1 MINKFRNKWIIGVV
15 LLFACLVVV
24 QPSMAEAKDIK
35 TKAKTAILVDGNTG
49 KVLYAK
55 DADEALP
62 PASMTKMMTEYLV
75 LERIKDGEIDWEDT
89 TEISDYPYWI
99 SGNDDFS
106 GVGLVQNKEYTVKSL
121 YEAMAIYSDN
131 GTSVALAELIAGSEG
146 DFVKLMNEKAEEFGM
161 TNSKFVNATGLDNET
176 LDGRHP
182 EGTKKDESNLMSAR
196 DAAILAYH
204 IVNDHPEALE
214 ISSIAETDF
223 DGQKIRNYNW
233 MLKHDASFL
242 KPFYYEGMD
251 GLKTGNTELAGYTFT
266 GTAERDD
273 KRLIAVIMKTKNEE
287 ERFNETAKILDHGFD
302 SFEET
307 ELFPAGYQLEGEST
321 IPVDKGKESHVEV
334 ETKGAL
340 SFPIEKDTEENYEVA
355 YHLDK
360 ELLNDDG
367 ELKAPIKKGDVIGE
381 AEIVVDE
388 ENDFGYLLEDGEKVT
403 TELIATDDV
412 YKKNWFSLMLSAI
425 GRFFASLWDKIIGLF

>member
-1 MINKFRNKWIIGVV
+1 
-15 LLFACLVVV
+15 
-24 QPSMAEAKDIK
+24 MAEAKEIK
-35 TKAKTAILVDGNTG
+35 TKAKTAILVDANTG

-75 LERIKDGEIDWEDT
+75 LEKIADGDLDWEDT

-106 GVGLVQNKEYTVKSL
+106 GVGLTQNKEYTVKSL

-146 DFVKLMNEKAEEFGM
+146 EFVKLMNEKAEEFGM
-161 TNSKFVNATGLDNET
+161 TKSKFVNSTGLDNET
-176 LDGRHP
+176 LDGKHP
-182 EGTKKDESNLMSAR
+182 EGTKKDDTNLMSAR
-196 DAAILAYH
+196 DSAILAYH
-204 IVNDHPEALE
+204 IVNDHPEALD
-214 ISSIAETDF
+214 ISSVAETDF
-223 DGQKIRNYNW
+223 NDQKIRNYNW

-242 KPFYYEGMD
+242 ESFYYEGMD
-251 GLKTGNTELAGYTFT
+251 GLKTGNTDLAGYTFT

-273 KRLIAVIMKTKNEE
+273 KRLITVVMKTKSEE
-287 ERFNETAKILDHGFD
+287 ERFKETAKLLDHGFD

-307 ELFPAGYQLEGEST
+307 ELFPEGYQLEDEST
-321 IPVDKGKESHVEV
+321 VSVEKGKKKSVEV
-334 ETKGAL
+334 ETKEAL
-340 SFPIEKDTEENYEVA
+340 SFPIEKDTEENYQVA
-355 YHLDK
+355 YHFDK

-367 ELKAPIKKGDVIGE
+367 ALKAPIKQGDVVGE

-388 ENDFGYLLEDGEKVT
+388 DNDFGYLLEDGDKVT
-403 TELIATDDV
+403 TELIATEDV
-412 YKKNWFSLMLSAI
+412 DKKNWFSLMLGAI
-425 GRFFASLWDKIIGLF
+425 GRFFAGLWDKIIGLF

>member
-24 QPSMAEAKDIK
+24 QPSMAEAKEIK

-75 LERIKDGEIDWEDT
+75 LEKIKDGEIDWEDT

-367 ELKAPIKKGDVIGE
+367 ALKAPIKKGDVIGE

-403 TELIATDDV
+403 TELIATEDV
-412 YKKNWFSLMLSAI
+412 DKKNWF
-425 GRFFASLWDKIIGLF
+425 

>member
-24 QPSMAEAKDIK
+24 QPSMAEAKEIK

-75 LERIKDGEIDWEDT
+75 LEKIKDGEIDWEDT

-367 ELKAPIKKGDVIGE
+367 ALKAPIKKGDVIGE

-403 TELIATDDV
+403 TELIATEDV
-412 YKKNWFSLMLSAI
+412 DKKNWFSLMLSAI

>member
-24 QPSMAEAKDIK
+24 QPSMAEAKEIK

-75 LERIKDGEIDWEDT
+75 LEKIKDGEIDWEDT

-214 ISSIAETDF
+214 ISSIPETDF

-367 ELKAPIKKGDVIGE
+367 ALKAPIKKGDVIGE

-403 TELIATDDV
+403 TELIATEDV
-412 YKKNWFSLMLSAI
+412 DKKNWFSLMLSAI

>member
-24 QPSMAEAKDIK
+24 QPSMAEAKEIK

-75 LERIKDGEIDWEDT
+75 LEKIKDGEIDWEDT

-214 ISSIAETDF
+214 ISSIPETDF

-334 ETKGAL
+334 ETKGTL

-367 ELKAPIKKGDVIGE
+367 ALKAPIKKGDVIGE

-403 TELIATDDV
+403 TELIATEDV
-412 YKKNWFSLMLSAI
+412 DKKNWFSLMLSAI

>member
-1 MINKFRNKWIIGVV
+1 MINKFNNKWVIGIV
-15 LLFACLVVV
+15 LLLVCLVVIK
-24 QPSMAEAKDIK
+24 PSMAEAKEIK
-35 TKAKTAILVDGNTG
+35 TKAKTAILVDANTG

-75 LERIKDGEIDWEDT
+75 LEKIADGDLDWEDT

-106 GVGLVQNKEYTVKSL
+106 GVGLTQNKEYTVKSL

-146 DFVKLMNEKAEEFGM
+146 EFVKLMNEKAEEFGM
-161 TNSKFVNATGLDNET
+161 TKSKFVNSTGLDNET
-176 LDGRHP
+176 LDGKHP
-182 EGTKKDESNLMSAR
+182 EGTKKDDTNLMSAR
-196 DAAILAYH
+196 DSAILAYH
-204 IVNDHPEALE
+204 IVNDHPEALD
-214 ISSIAETDF
+214 ISSVAETDF
-223 DGQKIRNYNW
+223 NDQKIRNYNW

-242 KPFYYEGMD
+242 ESFYYEGMD
-251 GLKTGNTELAGYTFT
+251 GLKTGNTDLAGYTFT

-273 KRLIAVIMKTKNEE
+273 KRLITVVMKTKSEE
-287 ERFNETAKILDHGFD
+287 ERFKETAKLLDHGFD

-307 ELFPAGYQLEGEST
+307 ELFPEGYQLEDEST
-321 IPVDKGKESHVEV
+321 VSVEKGKKKSVEV
-334 ETKGAL
+334 ETKEAL
-340 SFPIEKDTEENYEVA
+340 SFPIEKDTEENYQVA
-355 YHLDK
+355 YHFDK

-367 ELKAPIKKGDVIGE
+367 ALKAPIKQGDVVGE

-388 ENDFGYLLEDGEKVT
+388 DNDFGYLLEDGDKVT
-403 TELIATDDV
+403 TELIATEDV
-412 YKKNWFSLMLSAI
+412 DKKNWFSLMLGAI
-425 GRFFASLWDKIIGLF
+425 GRFFAGLWDKIIGLF

>member
-24 QPSMAEAKDIK
+24 QPSMAEAKEIK

-334 ETKGAL
+334 ETKGTL

-367 ELKAPIKKGDVIGE
+367 ALKAPIKKGDVIGE

-403 TELIATDDV
+403 TELIATEDV
-412 YKKNWFSLMLSAI
+412 DKKNWFSLMLSAI

>member
-24 QPSMAEAKDIK
+24 QPSMAEAKEIK

-75 LERIKDGEIDWEDT
+75 LEKIKDGEIDWEDT

-161 TNSKFVNATGLDNET
+161 TNSKFVNAAGLDNET

-367 ELKAPIKKGDVIGE
+367 ALKAPIKKGDVIGE

-403 TELIATDDV
+403 TELVATEDV
-412 YKKNWFSLMLSAI
+412 DKKNWFSLMLSAI

>member
-24 QPSMAEAKDIK
+24 QPSMAEAKEIK

-75 LERIKDGEIDWEDT
+75 LEKIKDGEIDWEDT

-367 ELKAPIKKGDVIGE
+367 ALKAPIKKGDVIGE

-403 TELIATDDV
+403 TELVATEDV
-412 YKKNWFSLMLSAI
+412 DKKNWFSLMLSAI

>member
-24 QPSMAEAKDIK
+24 QPSMAEAKEIK

-214 ISSIAETDF
+214 ISSIPETDF

-367 ELKAPIKKGDVIGE
+367 ALKAPIKKGDVIGE

-403 TELIATDDV
+403 TELIATEDV
-412 YKKNWFSLMLSAI
+412 DKKNWFSLMLSAI